1 MSRTVATLLAAVL
14 LACGDDA
21 PEPERGFPV
30 TLYPVESVDLR
41 ERIKATG
48 ELRAVEHAEI
58 AAEVGGRVTE
68 ILVDEG
74 SRVEAGTE
82 VMTIDPER
90 RSLERDSARARVGEA
105 AAQLRDAK
113 RDFERVRDLF
123 QKNVASQ
130 EQLDGADTGY
140 KLARSRL
147 LAAEAQ
153 LGVQARALRDARVT
167 APFAGYVG
175 RRGVSR
181 GEYVQPGQA
190 LFELVALD
198 PIEVE
203 FRVPE
208 VDSARVALSQVVD
221 IELSPFPDEI
231 FVGTVTFVSP
241 TIDPS
246 SRTLRVKALLEN
258 PNGRFRP
265 GLFAKV
271 DLGVA
276 HRTGVSMV
284 PEEAV
289 LQRAD
294 GPVVFRLLADDRV
307 ERRVIETGVHRGGM
321 LEVTSGLEP
330 GDRIISRGQAW
341 LTDGQRVT
349 PRNSDG
355 TLARRSLPPLA
366 EEGDRERAANLP

>member
-1 MSRTVATLLAAVL
+1 VKWRLVALLPAAL
-14 LACGDDA
+14 LACGEDA
-21 PEPERGFPV
+21 VEPETGFPV
-30 TLYPVESVDLR
+30 TLHSVESVDVR
-41 ERIKATG
+41 ERIHATG

-58 AAEVGGRVTE
+58 AAEVAGRVTE

-82 VMTIDPER
+82 VMAIDPER
-90 RSLERDSARARVGEA
+90 RSLERDSARARVDEA
-105 AAQLRDAK
+105 TAQLRDAK
-113 RDFERVRDLF
+113 RDYERMRDLF

-147 LAAEAQ
+147 RAAEAEF
-153 LGVQARALRDARVT
+153 GVQARALRDARVT

-175 RRGVSR
+175 SRMVSR
-181 GEYVQPGQA
+181 GEYVRPGQA

-208 VDSARVALSQVVD
+208 VDSDRVARSQAVD
-221 IELSPFPDEI
+221 VELAPFPEEI
-231 FVGTVTFVSP
+231 FVGTVNFVSP

-258 PNGRFRP
+258 PDGRFRP
-265 GLFAKV
+265 GLFARV
-271 DLGVA
+271 DLGIA
-276 HRTGVSMV
+276 NRDGVVMV
-284 PEEAV
+284 PEDSV

-294 GPVVFRLLADDRV
+294 GAVVFWLQEDDRV
-307 ERRVIETGVHRGGM
+307 ERRVVGTGLHRDGM
-321 LEVTSGLEP
+321 VEVTYGLAP

-349 PRNSDG
+349 PRNPDG
-355 TLARRSLPPLA
+355 TLAGRSLPPVA
-366 EEGDRERAANLP
+366 EEGDGEGAANLP

>member
-1 MSRTVATLLAAVL
+1 MNRTVATLLAAVL
-14 LACGDDA
+14 LACGEEA
-21 PEPERGFPV
+21 PEPEKSFPV
-30 TLYPVESVDLR
+30 TLYPVESADLH
-41 ERIKATG
+41 ERIQATG

-58 AAEVGGRVTE
+58 AAEVGGRLTE

-74 SRVEAGTE
+74 SPVEAGTA
-82 VMTIDPER
+82 VMAIDPER
-90 RSLERDSARARVGEA
+90 RALERDSARARVDEA

-130 EQLDGADTGY
+130 EQLDGAETGY

-175 RRGVSR
+175 RRVVSR
-181 GEYVQPGQA
+181 GEYVQPGQV

-208 VDSARVALSQVVD
+208 IDSGRVALSQVVA
-221 IELSPFPDEI
+221 IELAPFPGES
-231 FVGTVTFVSP
+231 FVGSVTFVSP
-241 TIDPS
+241 TIHAA
-246 SRTLRVKALLEN
+246 SRTLRVKARLEN

-265 GLFAKV
+265 GLFARV

-276 HRTGVSMV
+276 HRAGVSMV

-294 GPVVFRLLADDRV
+294 GAVVFRMLADDRV
-307 ERRVIETGVHRGGM
+307 ERRVIETGVHRDGM
-321 LEVTSGLEP
+321 LEVTRGLEP
-330 GDRIISRGQAW
+330 GDRIVSRGQAW

-349 PRNSDG
+349 PRNPDG
-355 TLARRSLPPLA
+355 TLAGRSLPPVA
-366 EEGDRERAANLP
+366 EEGDGARAANLP

>member
-1 MSRTVATLLAAVL
+1 VKWRAATLVAAAL
-14 LACGDDA
+14 LACSEDA
-21 PEPERGFPV
+21 VEPETGFPV
-30 TLYPVESVDLR
+30 ALFSVESVDLR
-41 ERIKATG
+41 ERIQATG
-48 ELRAVEHAEI
+48 ELRAVEHAEV
-58 AAEVGGRVTE
+58 AAEVVGRVTE

-82 VMTIDPER
+82 IMAIDPER
-90 RSLERDSARARVGEA
+90 RSLERDSAKAGVDEA

-113 RDFERVRDLF
+113 RDHDRVRDLF

-130 EQLDGADTGY
+130 EQLDGAETDH

-147 LAAEAQ
+147 LAAEARF
-153 LGVQARALRDARVT
+153 GVQARALRDARVT
-167 APFAGYVG
+167 APFSGYVG
-175 RRGVSR
+175 TRMVSR

-208 VDSARVALSQVVD
+208 VDSGRVALSQVVGV
-221 IELSPFPDEI
+221 ELAPFPEEV
-231 FVGTVTFVSP
+231 FVGTVDFVSP
-241 TIDPS
+241 TIDPV

-258 PNGRFRP
+258 PEGRLRP

-271 DLGVA
+271 DLGISNRDGVA
-276 HRTGVSMV
+276 MV

-289 LQRAD
+289 LHRAD
-294 GPVVFRLLADDRV
+294 GAVVFLMQEDDRV
-307 ERRVIETGVHRGGM
+307 ERRVIETGLHHDGM
-321 LEVTSGLEP
+321 IEVTAGIEP
-330 GDRIISRGQAW
+330 GDRVVSRGQAW

-349 PRNSDG
+349 PRDRSG
-355 TLARRSLPPLA
+355 TLATRSLPPVA
-366 EEGDRERAANLP
+366 EEGDGERAANLP